1 MASRIPPNQ
10 LALARTY
17 GSRYGV
23 DPRVLLAIAGHET
36 EWGTTGAGR
45 PSQGGYAL
53 GYGVTDSGIL
63 SKYAGLANQYRYA
76 AQTLAGWGVH
86 GIQDILGGKAS
97 RYATDPGWER
107 GVAGVYS
114 GIGGNLGGGA
124 PPSGAPPTNS
134 RTMAMAAPPRA
145 IPSHVLDIVNQ
156 SLAGQTSAAPTDGAI
171 PGHVLDAVNQ
181 HLMQPLKL
189 PKFVGR
195 LPAPPVAAAPAPNQ
209 AQQPSAPVS
218 IADWKKWVTP
228 SSTMDRSG
236 VATNPAVFQTV
247 AKIAQVYGQK
257 LTIGTG
263 SNHRE
268 FVNND
273 PHGHQSDH
281 WFGEAADIPM
291 AGTAL
296 TRLGQAALIAAGA
309 DPKWAR
315 QQSGGVFNIG
325 GLNILFNT
333 HVGGNHFNHLHV
345 GLGRILGRHF

>member
-1 MASRIPPNQ
+1 
-10 LALARTY
+10 
-17 GSRYGV
+17 
-23 DPRVLLAIAGHET
+23 
-36 EWGTTGAGR
+36 
-45 PSQGGYAL
+45 
-53 GYGVTDSGIL
+53 
-63 SKYAGLANQYRYA
+63 
-76 AQTLAGWGVH
+76 
-86 GIQDILGGKAS
+86 
-97 RYATDPGWER
+97 
-107 GVAGVYS
+107 
-114 GIGGNLGGGA
+114 
-124 PPSGAPPTNS
+124 
-134 RTMAMAAPPRA
+134 
-145 IPSHVLDIVNQ
+145 
-156 SLAGQTSAAPTDGAI
+156 
-171 PGHVLDAVNQ
+171 
-181 HLMQPLKL
+181 MQPLKL
-189 PKFVGR
+189 PKFIPAPE
-195 LPAPPVAAAPAPNQ
+195 PAPPPMRRQGSSPQAPPGPQ
-209 AQQPSAPVS
+209 GPVGT
-218 IADWKKWVTP
+218 DWKKWVTP

-247 AKIAQVYGQK
+247 AKIAQAYGQK